1 MNDKDSSTGQ
11 SKQFGKFS
19 TFCFSA
25 KFAVFKAHRWQGKCW
40 QNVFSEGCYSSQYEK
55 FRLENIDCTLCFHR
69 IIAQNSSFV
78 AIPYTIS
85 HSVGNNHC
93 TTDGNGM
100 IPYKY
105 SVDNQ
110 LGS

>member
-1 MNDKDSSTGQ
+1 MIKIPVQVNPSTLVNLVFFVSPLSSQYLNRTDDRENADK
-11 SKQFGKFS
+11 
-19 TFCFSA
+19 
-25 KFAVFKAHRWQGKCW
+25 
-40 QNVFSEGCYSSQYEK
+40 NVFSEGCYSSQYQK
-55 FRLENIDCTLCFHR
+55 SRLENIDCTLCFHR